1 MRTRWVGVFLVVIA
15 AAGILIYKRHRSSR
29 EASPPVTQSA
39 SSTKPDIILVAD
51 LREADQSGDNCAE
64 IIRLVREAGRRGVKV
79 EELPLDSDSP
89 LLKQYHILT
98 NPTVLI
104 FDHEGKV
111 AAQFEGESSSTI
123 KEIRNR
129 LASLSEAQR

>member
-15 AAGILIYKRHRSSR
+15 AVGIVIYKEHRSR

-51 LREADQSGDNCAE
+51 LREADQPGDNCAE
-64 IIRLVREAGRRGVKV
+64 IIRLVREAGTRGVKV

-104 FDHEGKV
+104 LDRDGSV
-111 AAQFEGESSSTI
+111 ASRYEGEESSTVQQ
-123 KEIRNR
+123 IRNG
-129 LASLSEAQR
+129 LASLAEVKH